1 MKLFLYEILNMS
13 NAIESLANEKVPP
26 RVRYWI
32 LKNTRLIREHC
43 AFYEAERKRLTDEY
57 VEKLSDGSYGIVD
70 ESGNFILN
78 YKNEESESKYKDEL
92 IKLGNLD
99 VEVQPYLLNYEK
111 LIEENPSFMLEAKYE
126 LVLDKLIE

>member
-1 MKLFLYEILNMS
+1 MS

-43 AFYEAERKRLTDEY
+43 AFYETERNKLTDEY
-57 VEKLSDGSYGIVD
+57 VAKLPDGSYGTVG
-70 ESGNFILN
+70 ESGELILN
-78 YKNEESESKYKDEL
+78 YKDDKSKEKYIDEL
-92 IKLGNLD
+92 TKLGNLD

>member
-43 AFYEAERKRLTDEY
+43 VFYETERNRLTNEY
-57 VEKLSDGSYGIVD
+57 VEKLPDGSYGTVS
-70 ESGNFILN
+70 ESGDFVLN

-99 VEVQPYLLNYEK
+99 VEMEPYLLNYEK
-111 LIEENPSFMLEAKYE
+111 LIEENPSFMLEPKYE